1 VWLDAPAAFR
11 ARHVYSPAFS
21 ALTASMLSEL
31 SRVPDVMTATPSPDL
46 SSVPLK
52 SYTMWIGESPLTTVH
67 WTAVMSPAFTASNA
81 NGSSCGTTEI
91 HGAGNL
97 MGDEI
102 KSIRH
107 GLHSTR
113 CAIQHI

>member
-1 VWLDAPAAFR
+1 MWLDAPAAFR

-52 SYTMWIGESPLTTVH
+52 SHTTWIGESPLTTVH
-67 WTAVMSPAFTASNA
+67 WTAVMSPAFTVSSPKV
-81 NGSSCGTTEI
+81 NGSNWGTTEI
-91 HGAGNL
+91 HTGVGNL
-97 MGDEI
+97 MGVETN
-102 KSIRH
+102 RH
-107 GLHSTR
+107 KIN
-113 CAIQHI
+113 IQTIH